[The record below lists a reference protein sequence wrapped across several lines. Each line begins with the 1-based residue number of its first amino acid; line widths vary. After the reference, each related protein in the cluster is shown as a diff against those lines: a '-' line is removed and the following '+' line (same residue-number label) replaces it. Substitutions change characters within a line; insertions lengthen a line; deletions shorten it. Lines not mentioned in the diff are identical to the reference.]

1 MAMATIN
8 PATGETEFEAEL
20 HTPAEVETRI
30 ALAQT
35 AHETLR
41 AMSYAERAALMI
53 KAADLIESEVEQTA
67 VMLTREMGKPIAQS
81 RGEVLKCAKSMRFY
95 AEKAEEF
102 LAPQVL
108 ADPSKVNASQAMA
121 IWQPLGVVL
130 AVMPWNYPLWQVI
143 RFAGPALMAGNSG
156 VLKHASNVPQS
167 ALYLNDIFTR
177 AGFPE
182 GAFITLMISASSVSS
197 VIDDW
202 RIKAVTLTGSE
213 PAGRAV
219 AERAGRQIKPAVME
233 LGGSDAYVVTTNAD
247 IEAAA
252 TTAVAARIN
261 NNGQSC
267 IAGKRFLVFAD
278 VYDQFV
284 ESFVSK
290 MSALKMGDPMDET
303 VQLGPLATA
312 NGKRDIVELVED
324 AKAKG
329 ANILCGG
336 ETPEGP
342 GFFYPATVIDGLTD
356 DMRLVMEEAFGPVAS
371 IYKVANKEEAVR
383 IANQT
388 TFGLSSAVW
397 SQGHCRAGLL
407 RSAPAGRCCLRKRHD
422 DFLPRASIWWHQGLR
437 LWSRAIRCWH
447 QRVLQPKNSLE
458 GVGQPDC
465 FLVFNT
471 FSSYAQSALEL
482 NRSS

>member
-41 AMSYAERAALMI
+41 TMSYAERAALMI

-67 VMLTREMGKPIAQS
+67 IMLTREMGKPIAQS

-219 AERAGRQIKPAVME
+219 AERAGRQIKPSVME
-233 LGGSDAYVVTTNAD
+233 LGGSDAFVVTTNAD

-284 ESFVSK
+284 DSFVSK

-397 SQGHCRAGLL
+397 TKDTA
-407 RSAPAGRCCLRKRHD
+407 
-422 DFLPRASIWWHQGLR
+422 
-437 LWSRAIRCWH
+437 
-447 QRVLQPKNSLE
+447 E
-458 GVGQPDC
+458 
-465 FLVFNT
+465 
-471 FSSYAQSALEL
+471 
-482 NRSS
+482 

>member
-8 PATGETEFEAEL
+8 PTTGETEFEAEL

-67 VMLTREMGKPIAQS
+67 IMLTREMGKPIAQS

-284 ESFVSK
+284 DSFVSK

-407 RSAPAGRCCLRKRHD
+407 RSAPASRRCLRKRHD
-422 DFLPRASIWWHQGLR
+422 DFLSRASIWWHQGLR
-437 LWSRAIRCWH
+437 LWSRVVRCWH

-458 GVGQPDC
+458 GIGQPDC

-471 FSSYAQSALEL
+471 WAGFAHSPLEV

>member
-1 MAMATIN
+1 MAMASIN

-20 HTPAEVETRI
+20 HSAEEVEARI
-30 ALAQT
+30 AKAQA

-41 AMSYAERAALMI
+41 SMSYAERAKLMLA
-53 KAADLIESEVEQTA
+53 AADLIEAEVETTA
-67 VMLTREMGKPIAQS
+67 VMLTKEMGKPIAQS
-81 RGEVLKCAKSMRFY
+81 RGEVLKCAKNMRFY
-95 AEKAEEF
+95 AEKSEEF

-108 ADPSKVNASQAMA
+108 ADPSQVGASKAMA

-143 RFAGPALMAGNSG
+143 RFAAPALMAGNSG

-167 ALYLNDIFTR
+167 ALYLDDIFTR

-182 GAFITLMISASSVSS
+182 GSFSTLMISASQVAP

-202 RIKAVTLTGSE
+202 RVRAVTLTGSE

-219 AERAGRQIKPAVME
+219 AAQAGSQIKPSVME
-233 LGGSDAYVVTTNAD
+233 LGGSDAFIVTSNAD
-247 IEAAA
+247 IEQAA
-252 TTAVAARIN
+252 TVAVTARIN

-278 VYDQFV
+278 VYDQFA

-290 MSALKMGDPMDET
+290 MSALKMGDPMDES

-312 NGKRDIVELVED
+312 SGKRDIVELVED

-329 ANILCGG
+329 ARVLCGG

-342 GFFYPATVIDGLTD
+342 GFFYPATVIDQLTD
-356 DMRLVMEEAFGPVAS
+356 DMKLVMEEAFGPVAT
-371 IYKVANKEEAVR
+371 IYKVQNREEAIK

-388 TFGLSSAVW
+388 TFGLSSAIWSEDEAEQDYFVEHLQAGAVFVNGMTISYPELAFGGIKDSGFGRELSDAGIKEFCNLKTVW
-397 SQGHCRAGLL
+397 KA
-407 RSAPAGRCCLRKRHD
+407 
-422 DFLPRASIWWHQGLR
+422 
-437 LWSRAIRCWH
+437 
-447 QRVLQPKNSLE
+447 
-458 GVGQPDC
+458 
-465 FLVFNT
+465 
-471 FSSYAQSALEL
+471 
-482 NRSS
+482 